1 LRIVKLKEKVGT
13 LIISPHSDDIAFS
26 IGGALLSHFFPE
38 PLMMVTVF
46 TRSISADYFDG
57 PHDEKTITAQ
67 RESED
72 RAYAGRIGS
81 GMVRL
86 GLPEAT
92 LIRKTAKDL
101 VPLNF
106 LAYLL
111 WGWGAVPPHP
121 APSGRGRQ
129 LVRRLAAYVPVVE
142 RSVFLHKVAEI
153 DCIHSILM
161 KEILS
166 LLDEYPNAT
175 LVSPLGLGTHPNHI
189 AVAEVC
195 RSLAPVASKTFF
207 FEDLSYASAYNERQT
222 RRFVRIF
229 DDRLRPVPIR
239 VDQVL
244 GAKIEN
250 SLVYT
255 SQVKPKDME
264 KVSAYARGLS
274 LGVVSWE
281 RVWTYADGKQKGNSG
296 SAAHVN

>member
-1 LRIVKLKEKVGT
+1 LTEEVGT

-26 IGGALLSHFFPE
+26 IGGTLLSHFFPE
-38 PLMMVTVF
+38 PLMIATVF

-72 RAYAGRIGS
+72 RAYAKRIGS

-92 LIRKTAKDL
+92 LSRKTAKDL

-106 LAYLL
+106 LAYAL

-121 APSGRGRQ
+121 APQGRARQ

-142 RSVFLHKVAEI
+142 RSIFLHNVADI
-153 DCIHSILM
+153 DSIHSILGE
-161 KEILS
+161 EILS
-166 LLDEYPNAT
+166 LLEKYPNAT

-195 RSLAPVASKTFF
+195 RSLEPVATKTFF
-207 FEDLSYASAYNERQT
+207 FEDLSYASAYDDRQI

-239 VDQVL
+239 IDGFL
-244 GAKIEN
+244 DAKIEN

-264 KVSAYARGLS
+264 KISAYARGVS
-274 LGVVSWE
+274 NGVGSWE
-281 RVWTYADGKQKGNSG
+281 RMWTR
-296 SAAHVN
+296 

>member
-1 LRIVKLKEKVGT
+1 MPEKVGT

-26 IGGALLSHFFPE
+26 IGGTLLSHFFPE
-38 PLMMVTVF
+38 PLMIVTVF

-57 PHDEKTITAQ
+57 PRNEKTITAQ
-67 RESED
+67 RGAED
-72 RAYAGRIGS
+72 RAYAARVGS

-92 LIRKTAKDL
+92 LCRKTAKEL

-121 APSGRGRQ
+121 VPEGRARQ

-142 RSVFLHKVAEI
+142 RSIFLHRVAEV
-153 DCIHSILM
+153 DSIHAILR
-161 KEILS
+161 KQLLS
-166 LLDEYPNAT
+166 LLERYPGVT
-175 LVSPLGLGTHPNHI
+175 LVSPLGLGTHANHV

-195 RSLAPVASKTFF
+195 RSLKPLASRLFF
-207 FEDLSYASAYNERQT
+207 FEDLSYASAYNNRQI

-229 DDRLRPVPIR
+229 DADLQPVHVGI
-239 VDQVL
+239 DSVL
-244 GAKIEN
+244 ANKIDN

-255 SQVKPKDME
+255 SQVRPEDIE
-264 KVSAYARGLS
+264 KVAAYARGLS
-274 LGVVSWE
+274 HGTGSWE
-281 RVWTYADGKQKGNSG
+281 RLWTYMDEDKKSR
-296 SAAHVN
+296 